1 MQARTLV
8 LVILL
13 VQGVYDLSLGGWLWL
28 ARQSLASARA
38 PDSLHRLHAL
48 YCHCTQCADVENC
61 CCIPR
66 KQLANVP
73 AVKRCDTA
81 SDAKLPDTWTARVV
95 TTVRHECSCASS
107 AETGGA
113 FFPAASPVAPSDR
126 ASSLCACL
134 SRAVSPL
141 LSIPTPSE
149 HDTRGGREKCVIERS
164 RSSNFWW

>member
-1 MQARTLV
+1 MQARTLA

-13 VQGVYDLSLGGWLWL
+13 VQGIYDLSLGGWLWL

-95 TTVRHECSCASS
+95 TTCAMIVPVHHRQKQ
-107 AETGGA
+107 AE
-113 FFPAASPVAPSDR
+113 P
-126 ASSLCACL
+126 SSLL
-134 SRAVSPL
+134 RPL
-141 LSIPTPSE
+141 LPRRIE
-149 HDTRGGREKCVIERS
+149 HPPCVLA
-164 RSSNFWW
+164 

>member
-81 SDAKLPDTWTARVV
+81 SDAKLPEHVDGAGGDYC
-95 TTVRHECSCASS
+95 RHENAHAS
-107 AETGGA
+107 AAATGGA
-113 FFPAASPVAPSDR
+113 FFPAASHVAPSDR
-126 ASSLCACL
+126 ASS
-134 SRAVSPL
+134 S
-141 LSIPTPSE
+141 
-149 HDTRGGREKCVIERS
+149 
-164 RSSNFWW
+164 